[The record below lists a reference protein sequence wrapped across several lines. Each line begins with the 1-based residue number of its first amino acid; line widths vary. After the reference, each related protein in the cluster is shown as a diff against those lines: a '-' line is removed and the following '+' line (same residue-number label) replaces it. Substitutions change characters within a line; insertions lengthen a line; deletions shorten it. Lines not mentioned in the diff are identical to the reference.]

1 MGEIWGIMDEWILV
15 CHTRGA
21 MRVGFRNSGRRGPP
35 GLDSSNLQNSSV
47 IILAISS
54 AAKSRSYTICC
65 LPLSAGP
72 KMGRLFLETG
82 MLATGQRF
90 RLGTALTVWPASSP
104 EAGIGSQNTTY
115 TVELLQDEGTQ
126 IRWLFRRHIG

>member
-1 MGEIWGIMDEWILV
+1 MSGYRSATQGAQWGLAFAKVVVEGLPDWTPRIYGTPQSSSWHYLLRPSQDLTQSAV
-15 CHTRGA
+15 CR
-21 MRVGFRNSGRRGPP
+21 
-35 GLDSSNLQNSSV
+35 
-47 IILAISS
+47 
-54 AAKSRSYTICC
+54 SR
-65 LPLSAGP
+65 LGP

-115 TVELLQDEGTQ
+115 TVEPLQYEGTK
-126 IRWLFRRHIG
+126 IRCLFIRHIG